1 MYVYNRALNLN
12 ELLNKKS
19 HFLFGARST
28 GKSTLIDMQLANAKV
43 YDLLDAEIYRK
54 LLARPKII
62 EEENSSS
69 DKIVVIDE
77 IQKLPTLLDEVQRL
91 IQKKNMRFLLTGSS
105 ARKLKHGGANLLA
118 GRAWVASLFPL
129 SFVEIDNFDLMEY
142 LNTGGLPHIYASPYA
157 NNELST
163 YISIYLREEI
173 QAEAKLQNIAAFAE
187 FLDLAAL
194 SNGQEINYESFAA
207 DCQVSAG
214 TLKNYFQVLEDTLLG
229 FKVPGY
235 TKTRKR
241 KAISR
246 SKHYLFDIGVT
257 NTLCRRGRIEARTEL
272 FGNAFEHFI
281 VLEVRAYLSYTQSTH
296 AMTYWRSTSKMEVD
310 LILGDEVAIEIKATS
325 LVSDKHLKGLKALQ
339 EEKIHKRYI
348 VVSTDS
354 NWRKTEDNIEIF
366 PWHDFLEKLW
376 RGEII

>member
-1 MYVYNRALNLN
+1 MYSRVLNLN
-12 ELLNKKS
+12 DLLKKKS

-28 GKSTLIDMQLANAKV
+28 GKSTLIEMQLSTAKV
-43 YDLLDAEIYRK
+43 YDLLDAEVYRK
-54 LLARPKII
+54 LLVRPKII
-62 EEENSSS
+62 EEENNSP
-69 DKIVVIDE
+69 DTIIVIDE

-105 ARKLKHGGANLLA
+105 ARKLKHGGANLLG

-129 SFVEIDNFDLMEY
+129 SFAEIDNFDLMMY
-142 LNTGGLPHIYASPYA
+142 LNTGGLPHVYASPYA
-157 NNELST
+157 MEELGA
-163 YISIYLREEI
+163 YISVYLREEI
-173 QAEAKLQNIAAFAE
+173 QAEAKVQHIVAFAE

-214 TLKNYFQVLEDTLLG
+214 TLKNYFQILEDTLLG

-235 TKTRKR
+235 TKTRRR

-246 SKHYLFDIGVT
+246 SKHYLFDVGVT
-257 NTLCRRGRIEARTEL
+257 NALCRRGKIEERTEL

-281 VLEVRAYLSYTQSTH
+281 VLEVRSYLSYTQSTH
-296 AMTYWRSTSKMEVD
+296 PMFYWRSTSKMEVD
-310 LILGDEVAIEIKATS
+310 LVLGDEVAIEIKATS

-339 EEKIHKRYI
+339 EEQIHKRYI

-354 NWRKTEDNIEIF
+354 NWRKTEGGIEIF
-366 PWHDFLEKLW
+366 PWRHFLEKLW
-376 RGEII
+376 KGEII